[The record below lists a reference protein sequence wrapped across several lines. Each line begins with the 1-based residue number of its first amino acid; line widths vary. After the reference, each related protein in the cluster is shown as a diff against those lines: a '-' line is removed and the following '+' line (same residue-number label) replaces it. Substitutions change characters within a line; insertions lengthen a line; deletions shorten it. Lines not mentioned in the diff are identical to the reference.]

1 MEKIFRHFKGGYYR
15 FITEVTNS
23 ETQEKEVVY
32 QALYGEHKVWTRPAD
47 MFYGKVNVD
56 GVEIDRFTEVVGVPV
71 LFKKTNENAVMP
83 TKAHDDDFCYDCYAV
98 SEEEIAPNVWKYGLG
113 FSLQIENRNKPAGI
127 SRCFTLRPRSSV
139 WKTGMVLSNSEATI
153 DDGFVG
159 EISAVF
165 YHLFPNMPRYKVG
178 DKIVQFHLETSD
190 NIMFVETDELNKT
203 ERGDNGYGSSDKK

>member
-1 MEKIFRHFKGGYYR
+1 MEKIYIHFKGGYYR

-23 ETQEKEVVY
+23 ETQEKEVAY
-32 QALYGEHKVWTRPAD
+32 QAIYGEHKVWTRPAG

-71 LFKKTNENAVMP
+71 LFKKTNENAIMP
-83 TKAHDDDFCYDCYAV
+83 TKAHNDDFCYDCYAV
-98 SEEEIAPNVWKYGLG
+98 SEEEVAPNVWKY
-113 FSLQIENRNKPAGI
+113 
-127 SRCFTLRPRSSV
+127 
-139 WKTGMVLSNSEATI
+139 GMVLSNSEATI

-165 YHLFPNMPRYKVG
+165 YHVFPKMPRYNVG

-190 NIMFVETDELNKT
+190 NIMLIETDELNKT
-203 ERGDNGYGSSDKK
+203 ERGDNGYGSSDKKSSL

>member
-1 MEKIFRHFKGGYYR
+1 MLSCTGKRSHRHTILHVSFS
-15 FITEVTNS
+15 NS
-23 ETQEKEVVY
+23 FGL
-32 QALYGEHKVWTRPAD
+32 ASARPTPQGLSGAP
-47 MFYGKVNVD
+47 K
-56 GVEIDRFTEVVGVPV
+56 
-71 LFKKTNENAVMP
+71 
-83 TKAHDDDFCYDCYAV
+83 
-98 SEEEIAPNVWKYGLG
+98 EIAPNVWKYGLG
-113 FSLQIENRNKPAGI
+113 FALQIENRNKPADI

-165 YHLFPNMPRYKVG
+165 YHVFPKMPRYNVG

-203 ERGDNGYGSSDKK
+203 ERGDNGYGSSDKNGMVL